1 MTWQLRSTR
10 IIMVAN
16 LMEDGRVS
24 DQILCITY
32 WLRHVSSLE
41 KDKVSSSGQQGLME
55 TGKDC
60 FLPVIYFARLRFDL
74 FGHYNRIELEWG

>member
-32 WLRHVSSLE
+32 WLRL
-41 KDKVSSSGQQGLME
+41 GL
-55 TGKDC
+55 
-60 FLPVIYFARLRFDL
+60 
-74 FGHYNRIELEWG
+74 